1 METSKALWKSILLGV
16 AVGAGMLIL
25 LSLISAVLVNNGTLP
40 EAGIPLCG
48 VVVNALSVFG
58 GCCVAL
64 RRQGG
69 KTLIVSLSTGLGL
82 LGCMLLVRAAV
93 AEEWSSYT
101 VQSAL
106 VSALLALGC
115 AFLPSK
121 GRRRRKIR

>member
-16 AVGAGMLIL
+16 ATGAGILIL
-25 LSLISAVLVNNGTLP
+25 LSLICTALVNNGPLP

-48 VVVNALSVFG
+48 MVVCAAAVFG

-69 KTLIVSLSTGLGL
+69 KTLIVSLSTGLAL
-82 LGCMLLVRAAV
+82 LCCMLLVRATVAQAWSPYAV
-93 AEEWSSYT
+93 QCVLICAS
-101 VQSAL
+101 
-106 VSALLALGC
+106 LALGC

-121 GRRRRKIR
+121 GRKRRRVR